1 MQKETDPSLEEK
13 RNLLQLRDKEWVDE
27 KEAQQTLIIGV
38 KERFSSLKENCMS
51 LEAAKNPLR
60 YQR

>member
-1 MQKETDPSLEEK
+1 MGAK
-13 RNLLQLRDKEWVDE
+13 RNRSLFRGEEEPAVDKEWVDE
-27 KEAQQTLIIGV
+27 KEAQQTPIIGV
-38 KERFSSLKENCMS
+38 KERFSSLKENCMY